1 MSGWRFSLADPTW
14 EDGVDAVPT
23 EERKREFWEIA
34 VRRFA
39 THAGPR
45 PPQPC
50 LVVCRVTAPA
60 RWGRPPGGPLGR
72 AKGLLDALHDDRRSG
87 PRYGACA
94 PLQDDHPEHV
104 SGLAVE
110 VRAGEPRTD
119 YLVGRGL
126 RIAGELLASVPV
138 AVEAPNDIVGTLGEK
153 ARIAVDRIA
162 YGRAVREAFASYAGL
177 MNRRPAALVVRH
189 RPQRDEDNTWAT
201 WIAGACGV
209 RSRHG
214 EHWAAEAPLTGWAPT
229 SIASLADATL
239 DAPVRYEI
247 WG

>member
-94 PLQDDHPEHV
+94 PLEDDHPEHV

-177 MNRRPAALVVRH
+177 MNRRPAALVVPPPAARRGQH
-189 RPQRDEDNTWAT
+189 LGDVNRRRLRCAQPTR
-201 WIAGACGV
+201 GALG
-209 RSRHG
+209 RRG
-214 EHWAAEAPLTGWAPT
+214 AADGMGTNVDCEP
-229 SIASLADATL
+229 
-239 DAPVRYEI
+239 R
-247 WG
+247 